1 MPLLVAVVNQAAV
14 DHVADFAVHAAVL
27 ADEQRIVSF
36 PAVSGGGKTTLAAAG
51 VLGGFSYLS
60 DEALVLDDEALVIP
74 YPKPMALSRWS
85 CNTLGLTA
93 TGEETLFTAGDLG
106 GSTRTGP
113 NPLTDL
119 IIATYGSATP
129 QLERMPSSQAVVELI
144 DKSFN
149 HYKNPARAF
158 RLATQT
164 AQQVRV
170 WKMDYDDP
178 RQAIELVARELG

>member
-1 MPLLVAVVNQAAV
+1 
-14 DHVADFAVHAAVL
+14 
-27 ADEQRIVSF
+27 
-36 PAVSGGGKTTLAAAG
+36 
-51 VLGGFSYLS
+51 
-60 DEALVLDDEALVIP
+60 
-74 YPKPMALSRWS
+74 
-85 CNTLGLTA
+85 
-93 TGEETLFTAGDLG
+93 
-106 GSTRTGP
+106 
-113 NPLTDL
+113 
-119 IIATYGSATP
+119 
-129 QLERMPSSQAVVELI
+129 VVELI